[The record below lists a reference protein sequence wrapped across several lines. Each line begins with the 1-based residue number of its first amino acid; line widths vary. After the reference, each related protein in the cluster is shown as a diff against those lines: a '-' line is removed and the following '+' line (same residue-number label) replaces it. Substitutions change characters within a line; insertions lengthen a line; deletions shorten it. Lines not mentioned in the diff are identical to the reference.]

1 MFSSA
6 YAKLLG
12 ERAVTVFA
20 SALAALLGAGAVNLL
35 EVPWVDAIGTAA
47 GAAFVAVLVSVGGGA
62 ATSSNS
68 PALTSKET
76 EVTAE
81 KPTTSTNLNGTF

>member
-6 YAKLLG
+6 YARLLA
-12 ERAVTVFA
+12 ERALTVFA

-35 EVPWVDAIGTAA
+35 EVPWVDALGTAA
-47 GAAFVAVLVSVGGGA
+47 GAAFVAVLLSVGGGA

-76 EVTAE
+76 EVAVE
-81 KPTTSTNLNGTF
+81 EPAPTTSLNGSF

>member
-1 MFSSA
+1 MFNAA
-6 YAKLLG
+6 YVKLLA
-12 ERAVTVFA
+12 ERAITVFA

-47 GAAFVAVLVSVGGGA
+47 GAAFVAVLLSVGGGA

-76 EVTAE
+76 EVAVE
-81 KPTTSTNLNGTF
+81 KDAPASSY

>member
-1 MFSSA
+1 MFNGA
-6 YAKLLG
+6 YLKVLG
-12 ERAVTVFA
+12 ERAVVAFA

-35 EVPWVDAIGTAA
+35 EVPWVDALGTAA
-47 GAAFVAVLVSVGGGA
+47 GAAVVAVLLSVSGGA

-76 EVTAE
+76 EVDVE
-81 KPTTSTNLNGTF
+81 KAQPSTY